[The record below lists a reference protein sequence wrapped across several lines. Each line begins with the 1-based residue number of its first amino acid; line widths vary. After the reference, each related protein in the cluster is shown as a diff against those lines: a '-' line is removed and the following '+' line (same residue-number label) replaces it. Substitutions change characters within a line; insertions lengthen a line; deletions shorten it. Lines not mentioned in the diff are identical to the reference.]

1 MRVKRHR
8 KDTPL
13 HALYPTSS
21 FEKLMVA
28 EAVITDLGKQLRNAI
43 DENEELR
50 LKLTQKESKKSY
62 PAAADAEISQLK
74 NTIAQLKKKIK
85 DELPKK
91 AQAQMA
97 IVKKLMEENL
107 QLKRKLKSSETI

>member
-28 EAVITDLGKQLRNAI
+28 EAVITDLGRQLRNAI

-50 LKLTQKESKKSY
+50 LKLSQKESKKSY
-62 PAAADAEISQLK
+62 PESADAEIKDLK
-74 NTIAQLKKKIK
+74 NTIAQLKK
-85 DELPKK
+85 
-91 AQAQMA
+91 
-97 IVKKLMEENL
+97 VKEQIINKLILENKE
-107 QLKRKLKSSETI
+107 LKRKLKSSETI